1 MMQDR
6 PQRLRARR
14 DQRRIQPPAMR
25 LTERDVAIL
34 QAVHDYRV
42 LTTQQLQQLFF
53 SSLHQTYARLSL
65 LYHHSFLDRLFL
77 GVYADKMNTPILY
90 VLDKRGAE
98 CLQAERGMEV
108 QWGKRTKDIS
118 AQFLEH
124 TIAINT
130 VRIAVAKA
138 CGAGTPYT
146 LLEWRGEND
155 LKADYDRVTI
165 RKDNGRLQTV
175 SVIPDSYFALDTPRG
190 KAALFLELDR
200 GTMTTKRFKTKILA
214 YQVYYESGAYQRRF
228 QTRSLRVLTVTTSSA
243 RLENLKR
250 VTEEAG
256 GKLRYWFS
264 TLDQM
269 CGKEMLTAPIW
280 ELATQNNRQPLVDEA

>member
-1 MMQDR
+1 M
-6 PQRLRARR
+6 
-14 DQRRIQPPAMR
+14 
-25 LTERDVAIL
+25 
-34 QAVHDYRV
+34 QAVYDYRV

-53 SSLHQTYARLSL
+53 PSLHQAYARLSL
-65 LYHHSFLDRLFL
+65 LYHHGFLDRLFL
-77 GVYADKMNTPILY
+77 GVYADKMNSPILY

-98 CLQAERGMEV
+98 ALQAEQGSEV
-108 QWGKRTKDIS
+108 QWGKRNKDIS

-130 VRIAVAKA
+130 VRIAVARA
-138 CGAGTPYT
+138 CSTDTPYT
-146 LLEWRGEND
+146 LMEWRGEND

-165 RKDNGRLQTV
+165 RKENGRLQSV

-190 KAALFLELDR
+190 KAAFFLELDR

-228 QTRSLRVLTVTTSSA
+228 QTKSLRILTVTTSQA

-264 TLDQM
+264 TLNQM
-269 CGKEMLTAPIW
+269 QPELCLSAPIW
-280 ELATQNNRQPLVDEA
+280 ELATQTRPQPLVD

>member
-14 DQRRIQPPAMR
+14 DQRSPQPPAIR
-25 LTERDVAIL
+25 LTERDLAIM
-34 QAVHDYRV
+34 QAVQDYRV

-53 SSLHQTYARLSL
+53 PSLHQTYARLSL
-65 LYHHSFLDRLFL
+65 LYHHGFLDRVFL
-77 GVYADKMNTPILY
+77 GVHADKMNTPILY

-98 CLQAERGMEV
+98 CLQAERGIEV

-138 CGAGTPYT
+138 CGANTPYI
-146 LLEWRGEND
+146 LLEWRAEND

-165 RKDNGRLQTV
+165 RKDNGRLQSV
-175 SVIPDSYFALDTPRG
+175 SVIPDSYFVVDTPRG
-190 KAALFLELDR
+190 KAAFFLELDR

-214 YQVYYESGAYQRRF
+214 YQVYYESGAYQLRF
-228 QTRSLRVLTVTTSSA
+228 QTKSLRILTVTTSEV
-243 RLENLKR
+243 RLDNLKR

-256 GKLRYWFS
+256 ARLRYWFS

-269 CGKEMLTAPIW
+269 QRERMLTAPIW
-280 ELATQNNRQPLVDEA
+280 KLATQTGLHPLVE